1 MFKGLAIAALLT
13 LSCVHGT
20 LSAQQSAPRP
30 FKALCVSEKET
41 GFNWV
46 SGDWV
51 QTNFKAGEK
60 LLIQKIAPKEPW
72 CKADTKNGMFGT
84 SGCYQ
89 IKALGSAP
97 SISDIPEM
105 CDEISEKNTLKVVH
119 CRKISFHPDGRFIR
133 LPEHSDISDNP
144 KNGVKDSL
152 ALSVGKCSRIVE

>member
-1 MFKGLAIAALLT
+1 MFKGLTISVLLT

-20 LSAQQSAPRP
+20 LSAQQSASRP
-30 FKALCVSEKET
+30 FKTLCVSEKET

-60 LLIQKIAPKEPW
+60 LLIQKMTASDPR
-72 CKADTKNGMFGT
+72 CMADKSKGMFGT

-89 IKALGSAP
+89 IEGSGFLP
-97 SISDIPEM
+97 QLILEN

-119 CRKISFHPDGRFIR
+119 CRKISFHPDGRFIQF
-133 LPEHSDISDNP
+133 PWHADISNNP
-144 KNGVKDSL
+144 PSGAKDSL
-152 ALSVGKCSRIVE
+152 VLSVGKCSRIIE